1 MDFSDAMKAGG
12 ASTVMIVA
20 VGITYKLIQMICNHR
35 VRSDCC
41 GRTGSLGVEVE
52 AWNGTP
58 PESKKDEVFEPAPPV
73 EIKTP
78 DKV

>member
-12 ASTVMIVA
+12 ASTIMIVA
-20 VGITYKLIQMICNHR
+20 VGVTYKLIQMICNHR

-58 PESKKDEVFEPAPPV
+58 PESKKEEVFEPTV
-73 EIKTP
+73 EIKTET
-78 DKV
+78 K